1 MNKPCLYCHHC
12 PPRNV
17 LDFWLF
23 RLPVGLKTPI
33 INTKLDMQP
42 LEFAIFLQFFVGL
55 IAAVNPI
62 GIMPIFVSLTGH
74 MSPEERNK
82 TALTANIAVCV
93 ILTVSLLAGQFLL
106 DMFSISLDSFRVA
119 GGLLLLTIAF
129 SMMSGKLGE
138 DKQNKQEKS
147 ESVSREQIGV
157 VPLAMPLMA
166 GPGAISSTIVYGS
179 RYPGITSTV
188 GIALTIV
195 VFATCCWMLFRAAP
209 IIVRFLGQTGI
220 NVITRIM
227 GLILAALGI
236 EFIANGLRALFPGLA

>member
-1 MNKPCLYCHHC
+1 
-12 PPRNV
+12 
-17 LDFWLF
+17 
-23 RLPVGLKTPI
+23 
-33 INTKLDMQP
+33 MQP
-42 LEFAIFLQFFVGL
+42 IEFAIYLQFFVGL

-62 GIMPIFVSLTGH
+62 GIMPVFVSLTAH
-74 MSPEERNK
+74 MGPEERNK
-82 TALTANIAVCV
+82 TAYTANIAVTV

-119 GGLLLLTIAF
+119 GGLLLMSIAF

-166 GPGAISSTIVYGS
+166 GPGAISSTIVYGA
-179 RYPGITSTV
+179 RYPGFTSTI
-188 GIALTIV
+188 GIAVTIAL
-195 VFATCCWMLFRAAP
+195 FAFSCWLLFRSAP

-227 GLILAALGI
+227 GLILGALGV
-236 EFIANGLRALFPGLA
+236 EFIATGLRSLFPGLSG